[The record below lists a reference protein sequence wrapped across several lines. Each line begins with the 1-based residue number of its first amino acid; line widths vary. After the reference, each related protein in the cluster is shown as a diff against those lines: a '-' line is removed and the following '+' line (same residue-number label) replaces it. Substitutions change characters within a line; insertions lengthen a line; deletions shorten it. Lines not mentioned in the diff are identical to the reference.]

1 MNTVRTLTVALLAAA
16 LTACGEPTV
25 IDIVKDSSVAECSAA
40 TVGDM
45 LILYFPTTSWT
56 AYNGEAAG
64 TFEVRGS
71 GELQYVASTQ
81 TAELRFLYNET
92 TGQVTYEGATLQ
104 GVEQPAAVANQ
115 ILEAM
120 CQEAR
125 S

>member
-1 MNTVRTLTVALLAAA
+1 MRPIRAFAAA
-16 LTACGEPTV
+16 LLTTVVVACGEPSV

-71 GELQYVASTQ
+71 GELQYVGSTQ
-81 TAELRFLYNET
+81 TAELRFLYDES

-115 ILEAM
+115 IVEVM

-125 S
+125 G